1 MKVSRL
7 IALVLAAA
15 CIFTFTACGKETGEG
30 AAEDYPV
37 SAAGTVIDRKP
48 QVVVS
53 LAPAITDTLAE
64 LQLLGRLAAI
74 SDYCTRPCETA
85 DLEYYEYPRVG
96 TQQLPDMEAIKALG
110 ADTVLTTTTLT
121 ENQLLELQ
129 QANIDVVVLE
139 PAEDMDGIR
148 QNYTDLFKVLYGE
161 VTGGRMAEEYLANFD
176 RRYEDIQRRVEEAVA
191 ARERP
196 ISAVYL
202 AGDLLE
208 LATGDSFEGYILEEM
223 GLTNWGA
230 DYTGYS
236 YPKEKEVELNPDVV
250 FYGDQISR
258 DYIASSSCYKT
269 TDAGTAGAIYYLD
282 PEDFE
287 RQSPDLL
294 DRMWAMGRI
303 LYPDY
308 FVQEQPGDWSDIYG
322 TEPVDN
328 SYIPGEE
335 EPAAAEPDAA
345 DTDTGSSGDSSAAE

>member
-1 MKVSRL
+1 MKLTKLARL
-7 IALVLAAA
+7 ALAGACIAVLAA
-15 CIFTFTACGKETGEG
+15 CSPGGD
-30 AAEDYPV
+30 AAPENYPV
-37 SAAGTVIDRKP
+37 TAGGTVIDRKP

-53 LAPAITDTLAE
+53 LAPAMTDTLAE

-74 SDYCTRPCETA
+74 SDYCTLPCETA
-85 DLEYYEYPRVG
+85 YLEYYEYPRVG
-96 TQQLPDMEAIKALG
+96 TQQLPDIEAIKALG
-110 ADTVLTTTTLT
+110 ADTVLTTATLT

-129 QANIDVVVLE
+129 QANIDVVTLP
-139 PAEDMDGIR
+139 PAEDMEGVR
-148 QNYTDLFKVLYGE
+148 QNYTDLFRVLYGE
-161 VTGGRMAEEYLANFD
+161 VTGAQMAADYLENFD
-176 RRYEDIQRRVEEAVA
+176 RRYADIQRRVEEAVA

-230 DYTGYS
+230 NYTDYTF
-236 YPKEKEVELNPDVV
+236 PKEKELELNPDVV
-250 FYGDQISR
+250 FYGDLISR
-258 DYIASSSCYKT
+258 EYIASSSCYKT
-269 TDAGTAGAIYYLD
+269 TDAGNAGAIYYLD

-294 DRMWAMGRI
+294 DRMWAMGRV
-303 LYPDY
+303 LYPGY
-308 FVQEQPGDWSDIYG
+308 FDQEETGDWCDIYG

-335 EPAAAEPDAA
+335 AAPADPAGDAAEGD
-345 DTDTGSSGDSSAAE
+345 GSAEE